1 MAIIWLKLKSSRTK
15 LLALVAFLKTNISL
29 NINCGHY
36 TLQCRVSQIGS
47 TGGGDNL
54 GKMAKNCMK
63 MTKSAF
69 WVKTVGGHGRRG
81 KPIFPV
87 VGGGLE

>member
-1 MAIIWLKLKSSRTK
+1 MCEVLFNS
-15 LLALVAFLKTNISL
+15 NPL
-29 NINCGHY
+29 N
-36 TLQCRVSQIGS
+36 RVSQMGS

-69 WVKTVGGHGRRG
+69 LGQNSGGGGHGG
-81 KPIFPV
+81 TSQFF
-87 VGGGLE
+87 G